1 MVGSFQ
7 VEMMDV
13 FTSGPNNKVN
23 NIMSDAPKKD
33 WPVNRRNKLQPILDG
48 LTADDDLLMEQILDN
63 MNSTPIGQVL
73 KTIAVLPEVSRQ
85 KVLRVRREIT
95 EGKYNLNERLDLA
108 LEKVLDD
115 LDF

>member
-1 MVGSFQ
+1 
-7 VEMMDV
+7 MMDV
-13 FTSGPNNKVN
+13 FTCGPTDKVN
-23 NIMSDAPKKD
+23 IIMSNAPEKD
-33 WPVNRRNKLQPILDG
+33 WPVNRRNKLQPILDI
-48 LTADDDLLMEQILDN
+48 LTADDDLLMEEILEN

>member
-1 MVGSFQ
+1 MK
-7 VEMMDV
+7 DI
-13 FTSGPNNKVN
+13 FTCGPINKVN
-23 NIMSDAPKKD
+23 IIMSDAHKKD
-33 WPVNRRNKLQPILDG
+33 WPVNRHNKLLPILDG
-48 LTADDDLLMEQILDN
+48 LTADDDLLMEQILNN
-63 MNSTPIGQVL
+63 MNSTPIGLVL

>member
-1 MVGSFQ
+1 
-7 VEMMDV
+7 MDV
-13 FTSGPNNKVN
+13 FTCGPINKVSI
-23 NIMSDAPKKD
+23 IMSNAPKKD
-33 WPVNRRNKLQPILDG
+33 WPVNRRNKLQPILDI
-48 LTADDDLLMEQILDN
+48 LTADDDLLMEQILEN

-95 EGKYNLNERLDLA
+95 EGKYNINERLDLA

>member
-1 MVGSFQ
+1 
-7 VEMMDV
+7 
-13 FTSGPNNKVN
+13 
-23 NIMSDAPKKD
+23 MSDTPKKD
-33 WPVNRRNKLQPILDG
+33 WPVNRRNKLQPIFDS
-48 LTADDDLLMEQILDN
+48 LTADDDLLMEQILEN

-108 LEKVLDD
+108 LEKVLDEINTD
-115 LDF
+115 